1 MLVRTAGA
9 PRRPTGAREA
19 AGGQHSE
26 GFLTWSREGAVHRE
40 VAGPRWE
47 TGPVSTS
54 APQSADAPGAGTPP
68 AGPVSA
74 GPPSGAAGSPQG
86 PPVAGRKRGGGTAA
100 DMVRSLVI
108 IVGLVAVVVF
118 AVPRP
123 QGRIQQPV
131 DVTTVVAQARAA
143 GIAVDEPEVPEAWTP
158 NIASFGPDQREGLP
172 TLSLGFVETDGTYVG
187 VRVTR
192 GATPDWTRTVTGS
205 GEESAD
211 GATVGVGVTPWQRL
225 TSEESAKRTSLLLD
239 QDGTTYVV
247 TGTAPIE
254 DLTDVAAQ
262 LVPSDG

>member
-1 MLVRTAGA
+1 M
-9 PRRPTGAREA
+9 
-19 AGGQHSE
+19 
-26 GFLTWSREGAVHRE
+26 
-40 VAGPRWE
+40 
-47 TGPVSTS
+47 STS
-54 APQSADAPGAGTPP
+54 APQSADASGAGTPP
-68 AGPVSA
+68 AGPPSA
-74 GPPSGAAGSPQG
+74 GTPSGAAAGSPPGQ
-86 PPVAGRKRGGGTAA
+86 PVAGRKRGGGTAS
-100 DMVRSLVI
+100 DMVRSLAI

-131 DVTTVVAQARAA
+131 DVPTVVAQAQAA
-143 GIAVDEPEVPEAWTP
+143 QIAVDEPEVPKAWTP

-205 GEESAD
+205 GKESAD
-211 GATVGVGVTPWQRL
+211 GATVDVEGTSWQRL
-225 TSEESAKRTSLLLD
+225 VSDESAKRTSLLLD

-247 TGTAPIE
+247 TGTAPIK